1 MATQSTT
8 RPVSSPALPAP
19 AGPYSPGVIAGNLVF
34 VSGMP
39 PYYGESQFVEGD
51 LAAQFH
57 QVIANIKGVL
67 ETAGTTLE
75 KIVKMNVI
83 LTRQSDFWAMNDL
96 YRQYFKEG
104 NYPARTTIVAGL
116 GIPGVLV
123 EIECVAEL

>member
-1 MATQSTT
+1 MT
-8 RPVSSPALPAP
+8 RTVIVSPKGPKVRSPLSHA
-19 AGPYSPGVIAGNLVF
+19 VKTGNLVF